1 MALTIHGSQSKNAC
15 FILET
20 EFLMCYIDFAL
31 KRIITA
37 EGRMRTAIE
46 RSQGIEEVLSAL
58 SQPLPEALVRQRV
71 GWRDAFGQ
79 ERMVD
84 YIDWHTAAD
93 ILDEVCP
100 DWSHE
105 VRDIAVIGDLV
116 AVTVAITIKGVTRC
130 GIGVDSALDERGIKG
145 AEHDALKRAAVKFGL
160 ARSLYRGAAKKRSAG
175 NAVSEKKGRSDDP
188 VTDKQLS
195 AIYAIAKAKQL
206 DAQLESLAL
215 FQCEPEQL
223 SRDAASALIDHLRNI
238 RLSA

>member
-1 MALTIHGSQSKNAC
+1 MS
-15 FILET
+15 
-20 EFLMCYIDFAL
+20 
-31 KRIITA
+31 
-37 EGRMRTAIE
+37 TAIE
-46 RSQGIEEVLSAL
+46 RPQGIEPILSAL
-58 SQPLPEALVRQRV
+58 SQPLPEAVIRQRV
-71 GWRDAFGQ
+71 GWRDASGQ
-79 ERMVD
+79 ERMID
-84 YIDWHTAAD
+84 YIDWHTAAG

-116 AVTVAITIKGVTRC
+116 AVTVALTIKGVTRC

-160 ARSLYRGAAKKRSAG
+160 ARSLYRGAAKKRTA
-175 NAVSEKKGRSDDP
+175 NAAAEKQAKSDDP

>member
-1 MALTIHGSQSKNAC
+1 MS
-15 FILET
+15 
-20 EFLMCYIDFAL
+20 
-31 KRIITA
+31 
-37 EGRMRTAIE
+37 TAIE
-46 RSQGIEEVLSAL
+46 RSQGIESVLSAL
-58 SQPLPEALVRQRV
+58 SQPLPETVVRQRV
-71 GWRDAFGQ
+71 GWRDASGQ

-116 AVTVAITIKGVTRC
+116 AVTAAITIQGVTRC

-160 ARSLYRGAAKKRSAG
+160 ARSLYRGGTKKRAAGSAAK
-175 NAVSEKKGRSDDP
+175 NAKSDDP

-195 AIYAIAKAKQL
+195 AIYAIAKAKRL
-206 DAQLESLAL
+206 DPQLESLAL

-223 SRDAASALIDHLRNI
+223 SRNAASALIDHLRNV

>member
-1 MALTIHGSQSKNAC
+1 
-15 FILET
+15 
-20 EFLMCYIDFAL
+20 MCYIDDAL
-31 KRIITA
+31 ERIITV
-37 EGRMRTAIE
+37 EGMMSTAIE
-46 RSQGIEEVLSAL
+46 QPQQGIETILSAL
-58 SQPLPEALVRQRV
+58 SQPLPEAAIRQRV
-71 GWRDAFGQ
+71 GWRDASGQ
-79 ERMVD
+79 ERMID
-84 YIDWHTAAD
+84 YIDWHTAAG

-116 AVTVAITIKGVTRC
+116 AVTASITIKGVTRC

-160 ARSLYRGAAKKRSAG
+160 ARSLYRGAAKKRSA
-175 NAVSEKKGRSDDP
+175 NAVAEKKDKSDDP
-188 VTDKQLS
+188 ATDKQLS

-223 SRDAASALIDHLRNI
+223 SRNAASALIDHLRNI

>member
-1 MALTIHGSQSKNAC
+1 MSTVV
-15 FILET
+15 
-20 EFLMCYIDFAL
+20 
-31 KRIITA
+31 
-37 EGRMRTAIE
+37 E
-46 RSQGIEEVLSAL
+46 RGQGIEEVLSAL
-58 SQPLPEALVRQRV
+58 SQPLPEAVVRQRV
-71 GWRDAFGQ
+71 GWRDASGQ

-116 AVTVAITIKGVTRC
+116 AVTAAITIRGVTRC

-160 ARSLYRGAAKKRSAG
+160 ARSLYRGGTKKRSSAAAAG
-175 NAVSEKKGRSDDP
+175 KPQKSDDP

-195 AIYAIAKAKQL
+195 AIYAIAKAKRL
-206 DAQLESLAL
+206 DAQLESLSL

-223 SRDAASALIDHLRNI
+223 SRNTASALIDHLRNV

>member
-1 MALTIHGSQSKNAC
+1 MMS
-15 FILET
+15 
-20 EFLMCYIDFAL
+20 
-31 KRIITA
+31 
-37 EGRMRTAIE
+37 TAIE
-46 RSQGIEEVLSAL
+46 RPQGIEPILSAL
-58 SQPLPEALVRQRV
+58 SQPLPEAAIRQRV
-71 GWRDAFGQ
+71 GWRDASGQ
-79 ERMVD
+79 ERMID
-84 YIDWHTAAD
+84 YIDWHTAAG

-116 AVTVAITIKGVTRC
+116 AVTASITMKGVTRC

-160 ARSLYRGAAKKRSAG
+160 ARSLYRGAAKKRAA
-175 NAVSEKKGRSDDP
+175 NAAAEKKAKSDDAA
-188 VTDKQLS
+188 TDKQLS

>member
-1 MALTIHGSQSKNAC
+1 
-15 FILET
+15 
-20 EFLMCYIDFAL
+20 MCYIVFVR
-31 KRIITA
+31 KGNGSA
-37 EGRMRTAIE
+37 EEKMSTAID
-46 RSQGIEEVLSAL
+46 RPQGIETILSAL
-58 SQPLPEALVRQRV
+58 SQPLPENLIRQRV
-71 GWRDAFGQ
+71 GWRDAAGREQ
-79 ERMVD
+79 IID
-84 YIDWHTAAD
+84 YIDWHTAAG

-105 VRDIAVIGDLV
+105 VRDVAVIGDLV
-116 AVTVAITIKGVTRC
+116 AVTAAITIRGVTRC

-160 ARSLYRGAAKKRSAG
+160 ARSLYRKTAKKAPAAKPG
-175 NAVSEKKGRSDDP
+175 KGGDA

-223 SRDAASALIDHLRNI
+223 SRDAASALIDHLRNV

>member
-1 MALTIHGSQSKNAC
+1 MS
-15 FILET
+15 
-20 EFLMCYIDFAL
+20 
-31 KRIITA
+31 
-37 EGRMRTAIE
+37 TAIE
-46 RSQGIEEVLSAL
+46 RPQGIEPILSAL
-58 SQPLPEALVRQRV
+58 SQPLPEAVIRQRV
-71 GWRDAFGQ
+71 GWRDASGQ
-79 ERMVD
+79 ERMID
-84 YIDWHTAAD
+84 YIDWHTAAG

-116 AVTVAITIKGVTRC
+116 AVTVALTIKGVTRC

-160 ARSLYRGAAKKRSAG
+160 ARSLYRGAAKKRAA
-175 NAVSEKKGRSDDP
+175 NAAAEKQAKSDDP

-195 AIYAIAKAKQL
+195 AIYAITKAKQL

-223 SRDAASALIDHLRNI
+223 SRDAASALIDHLRNV

>member
-1 MALTIHGSQSKNAC
+1 MS
-15 FILET
+15 
-20 EFLMCYIDFAL
+20 
-31 KRIITA
+31 TA
-37 EGRMRTAIE
+37 SE
-46 RSQGIEEVLSAL
+46 RAQGIETILSVL
-58 SQPLPEALVRQRV
+58 SQPLPEAAIRQRV
-71 GWRDAFGQ
+71 GWRDASGQ
-79 ERMVD
+79 ERMID
-84 YIDWHTAAD
+84 YIDWHTAAG

-116 AVTVAITIKGVTRC
+116 AVTAAITIKGITRC

-160 ARSLYRGAAKKRSAG
+160 ARSLYRGAAKKRWASA
-175 NAVSEKKGRSDDP
+175 AAEKQGKSDDP

-223 SRDAASALIDHLRNI
+223 SRNAASTLIDHLRNI

>member
-1 MALTIHGSQSKNAC
+1 MS
-15 FILET
+15 
-20 EFLMCYIDFAL
+20 
-31 KRIITA
+31 
-37 EGRMRTAIE
+37 TAIE
-46 RSQGIEEVLSAL
+46 RPQGIETILSAL
-58 SQPLPEALVRQRV
+58 SQPLPEAAIRQRV
-71 GWRDAFGQ
+71 GWRDASGH
-79 ERMVD
+79 ERMID

-116 AVTVAITIKGVTRC
+116 AVTAAITIKGITRC

-160 ARSLYRGAAKKRSAG
+160 ARSLYRGATKKRAASA
-175 NAVSEKKGRSDDP
+175 AAEKKGKSDDP

-223 SRDAASALIDHLRNI
+223 SRNAASALIDHLRNI

>member
-1 MALTIHGSQSKNAC
+1 MS
-15 FILET
+15 
-20 EFLMCYIDFAL
+20 
-31 KRIITA
+31 TA
-37 EGRMRTAIE
+37 VEQT
-46 RSQGIEEVLSAL
+46 QGIETILSAL
-58 SQPLPEALVRQRV
+58 SQPLPETAIRQRV
-71 GWRDAFGQ
+71 GWRDQSGR
-79 ERMVD
+79 ERMID

-116 AVTVAITIKGVTRC
+116 AVTAAITIKGVTRC

-175 NAVSEKKGRSDDP
+175 NAAGDRKVKSDDP
-188 VTDKQLS
+188 ITDKQLS

-223 SRDAASALIDHLRNI
+223 SRNAASELIDHLRNV

>member
-1 MALTIHGSQSKNAC
+1 MS
-15 FILET
+15 
-20 EFLMCYIDFAL
+20 
-31 KRIITA
+31 
-37 EGRMRTAIE
+37 TAIG
-46 RSQGIEEVLSAL
+46 RSQEMEIILSAL
-58 SQPLPEALVRQRV
+58 AQPLPEAAIRQRV
-71 GWRDAFGQ
+71 GWRDAAGQ
-79 ERMVD
+79 ERIID

-105 VRDIAVIGDLV
+105 VRDITVIGDLV
-116 AVTVAITIKGVTRC
+116 AVTAAITIKGITRC
-130 GIGVDSALDERGIKG
+130 GVGVDSALDERGIKG

-160 ARSLYRGAAKKRSAG
+160 ARSLYRGAAKKRAASVA
-175 NAVSEKKGRSDDP
+175 AEKKSQNEDL
-188 VTDKQLS
+188 VSDKQLS

-215 FQCEPEQL
+215 FQLEPEQL

>member
-1 MALTIHGSQSKNAC
+1 MS
-15 FILET
+15 
-20 EFLMCYIDFAL
+20 
-31 KRIITA
+31 TA
-37 EGRMRTAIE
+37 ME
-46 RSQGIEEVLSAL
+46 RPQGIETILSAL
-58 SQPLPEALVRQRV
+58 SQPLPETAIRQRV
-71 GWRDAFGQ
+71 GWRDASGQ
-79 ERMVD
+79 ERMID

-93 ILDEVCP
+93 ILDDVCP

-116 AVTVAITIKGVTRC
+116 AVTAAITIKGVTRC

-160 ARSLYRGAAKKRSAG
+160 ARSLYRGAAKKRAAG
-175 NAVSEKKGRSDDP
+175 PAADKKAKSDDP

-223 SRDAASALIDHLRNI
+223 NRNAASALIDHLRNV

>member
-1 MALTIHGSQSKNAC
+1 MS
-15 FILET
+15 
-20 EFLMCYIDFAL
+20 
-31 KRIITA
+31 TA
-37 EGRMRTAIE
+37 VEQT
-46 RSQGIEEVLSAL
+46 QGIETILSAL
-58 SQPLPEALVRQRV
+58 SQPLPEAAIRQRV
-71 GWRDAFGQ
+71 GWRDASGR
-79 ERMVD
+79 ERMID

-116 AVTVAITIKGVTRC
+116 AVTAAITIKGVTRC

-160 ARSLYRGAAKKRSAG
+160 ARSLYRGAAKKRSASG
-175 NAVSEKKGRSDDP
+175 AAGDRKVKSDDP

-215 FQCEPEQL
+215 FQREPEQL
-223 SRDAASALIDHLRNI
+223 SRNAASELIDHLRNV

>member
-1 MALTIHGSQSKNAC
+1 MS
-15 FILET
+15 
-20 EFLMCYIDFAL
+20 
-31 KRIITA
+31 TA
-37 EGRMRTAIE
+37 VE
-46 RSQGIEEVLSAL
+46 RVQGIEEILSAL
-58 SQPLPEALVRQRV
+58 SQPLPDGAVRQRV
-71 GWRDAFGQ
+71 GWRDQSGH

-116 AVTVAITIKGVTRC
+116 AVTAAITIRGVTRC

-160 ARSLYRGAAKKRSAG
+160 ARSLYRGGTKKRTAG
-175 NAVSEKKGRSDDP
+175 ASTDKPQRSDDP

-195 AIYAIAKAKQL
+195 AIYAIAKAKRL
-206 DAQLESLAL
+206 DAQLESLSL

-223 SRDAASALIDHLRNI
+223 SRNTASALIDHLRNV